1 MQKNR
6 YYRGIIASA
15 CGTISYNAALLRV
28 VKIYSDED
36 KTVVVLEPC
45 TVDEQSVD
53 LLAQTVVEAKKRL
66 TSINPEDYPKMVV
79 RGAVR
84 IVAGASDLP
93 EVSAIPEVS
102 DIPDTVTENCVV
114 ASEDAEPKDYTILGV
129 KLKYDKNTDGY
140 VTPDGKKHIKD
151 TSHLAW
157 CSPKKPQ
164 INDLYQ
170 YVLDYKVDMYTEKSQ
185 NERKQQEE

>member
-1 MQKNR
+1 MKENR
-6 YYRGIIASA
+6 YYRGILTSA
-15 CGTISYNAALLRV
+15 CGTISYNAASLRV

-53 LLAQTVVEAKKRL
+53 LLAQTVVKAKKRL
-66 TSINPEDYPKMVV
+66 TSSDSEKYPLMVV
-79 RGAVR
+79 RGVVR
-84 IVAGASDLP
+84 IIAEA
-93 EVSAIPEVS
+93 S

-157 CSPKKPQ
+157 CSPQKPQ

-170 YVLDYKVDMYTEKSQ
+170 YVLDYKIDMYTEELQ
-185 NERKQQEE
+185 NEQE

>member
-1 MQKNR
+1 MKENR
-6 YYRGIIASA
+6 YYRGILTSA
-15 CGTISYNAALLRV
+15 CGTISYNAASLRV

-53 LLAQTVVEAKKRL
+53 LLAQTVVKAKKRL
-66 TSINPEDYPKMVV
+66 TSSDSEKYPLMVV
-79 RGAVR
+79 RGVVR
-84 IVAGASDLP
+84 IIAEASD
-93 EVSAIPEVS
+93 IPEVS

-157 CSPKKPQ
+157 CSPQKPQ

-170 YVLDYKVDMYTEKSQ
+170 YVLDYKIDMYTEELQ
-185 NERKQQEE
+185 NEQE